1 MFEGEN
7 RPEGALISYV
17 INKPAEK
24 KAEAP
29 AVDQKK
35 GKKSKDAEPKVEE
48 KKEKGSKIK
57 FDSLTL
63 EVLNAKGEV
72 IRTLKRTAPEDSG
85 VLRMTWD
92 LSEKGVSTPSR
103 NERRGRGGFE
113 PGGMSV
119 LPGTYTLRLSFGD
132 QKDSTTINVKADP
145 RIEMTDAV
153 RQTRYAMAKDVEK
166 LTEVTSDAMKRLRES
181 LEVAEEFEKKMK
193 EAKRDDLKAAQ
204 DKTKAVKDSINSI
217 MDFIVGKEDK
227 RQGLTRSSD
236 PTTVSFIFNARRYI
250 GSPITPINET
260 DRRVYKQ
267 AEDRVTETL
276 EKVNT
281 FFDGPWREYRTMM
294 EGVKLSPFK
303 DYEPIKK

>member
-1 MFEGEN
+1 
-7 RPEGALISYV
+7 V
-17 INKPAEK
+17 
-24 KAEAP
+24 
-29 AVDQKK
+29 
-35 GKKSKDAEPKVEE
+35 
-48 KKEKGSKIK
+48 K

-63 EVLNAKGEV
+63 EVLNTKGEV
-72 IRTLKRTAPEDSG
+72 IRSVKRKAPEDNG

-92 LSEKGVSTPSR
+92 LSEKGVNFPAR

-113 PGGMSV
+113 PRGGNV

-145 RIEMTDAV
+145 RIAMTDAV
-153 RQTRYAMAKDVEK
+153 RLARYNMGKDVEK
-166 LTEVTSDAMKRLRES
+166 LTELTADATTRLRES

-193 EAKRDDLKAAQ
+193 EAKRDDLKSAQ
-204 DKTKAVKDSINSI
+204 DKTKAIKDSINSI

-236 PTTVSFIFNARRYI
+236 PTTVSYIFTARRYI

-276 EKVNT
+276 NKVNS
-281 FFDGPWREYRTMM
+281 FFEGPWKEYRTMM
-294 EGVKLSPFK
+294 EGVNLSPFK

>member
-1 MFEGEN
+1 
-7 RPEGALISYV
+7 
-17 INKPAEK
+17 
-24 KAEAP
+24 
-29 AVDQKK
+29 
-35 GKKSKDAEPKVEE
+35 
-48 KKEKGSKIK
+48 
-57 FDSLTL
+57 
-63 EVLNAKGEV
+63 
-72 IRTLKRTAPEDSG
+72 
-85 VLRMTWD
+85 
-92 LSEKGVSTPSR
+92 
-103 NERRGRGGFE
+103 
-113 PGGMSV
+113 
-119 LPGTYTLRLSFGD
+119 
-132 QKDSTTINVKADP
+132 
-145 RIEMTDAV
+145 MTDAV

-236 PTTVSFIFNARRYI
+236 PTTNSFLFTARRYI
-250 GSPITPINET
+250 GSPITLINET

-281 FFDGPWREYRTMM
+281 FFGGPWKEYRTMM
-294 EGVKLSPFK
+294 EGVSLSPFK